1 MNPSVKTGLVR
12 LQDVSMYGLHANAA
26 CGCKAGASLWIEV
39 WFGDCI
45 YSTWEMIAFY
55 IGLSSLMFWLVAQVP
70 QFISNWR
77 LQSADALSPWFL
89 LQWLAVSTPLPFA
102 VSSLGFWNWSDTL
115 RQTYDLHGLHCSR
128 VIFTVDPIPSSL
140 EGRRNGISIFA
151 LGSKFSRIHM
161 SLQCQSTECCNQ
173 FLE

>member
-1 MNPSVKTGLVR
+1 
-12 LQDVSMYGLHANAA
+12 MYGLHANAA

-39 WFGDCI
+39 WFGDCV
-45 YSTWEMIAFY
+45 YSTWEMVSFY

-102 VSSLGFWNWSDTL
+102 VSSLGFWNWSDAL
-115 RQTYDLHGLHCSR
+115 RQTYDLHGIHCSR
-128 VIFTVDPIPSSL
+128 VISSL
-140 EGRRNGISIFA
+140 KVEGMGSASLPLVPSPPGYICHCNAKAQIRNCLQQSSGEHPCGESA
-151 LGSKFSRIHM
+151 VLGCNRE
-161 SLQCQSTECCNQ
+161 QSMDS
-173 FLE
+173 